1 MRGYFPHQTGTWKL
15 EEPPAFR
22 RLSMSI
28 FEMAVVTGIALR
40 LYRALALTYS
50 SGNNLIYAAATI
62 AFGVCFLFGMTTL
75 HLGNY
80 TLRQW
85 IWRAP
90 VFSAIEAA
98 AESITALGL
107 IFLGREPF
115 GSGRRTLAEWPELT
129 LGIFFWRF
137 VGIVLFALLL
147 SGVVQFVRY
156 LLLRKEHRLHTAE
169 AVAQV
174 QKGDGRGEKGE
185 VSS

>member
-1 MRGYFPHQTGTWKL
+1 MRGFFPHQTGTWKL

-28 FEMAVVTGIALR
+28 LEMAVVTGIALR

-50 SGNNLIYAAATI
+50 SGTNLIYAALMI
-62 AFGVCFLFGMTTL
+62 AFGVVFLFGMTTL
-75 HLGNY
+75 HLGNF

-98 AESITALGL
+98 AESLTALGL
-107 IFLGREPF
+107 IFLGREPV
-115 GSGRRTLAEWPELT
+115 GSGRRSLAEWPELT

-147 SGVVQFVRY
+147 SGVVQLVRY
-156 LLLRKEHRLHTAE
+156 VLLRKEHRLHTAE
-169 AVAQV
+169 AVAQAHT
-174 QKGDGRGEKGE
+174 GEGKRETG
-185 VSS
+185 S